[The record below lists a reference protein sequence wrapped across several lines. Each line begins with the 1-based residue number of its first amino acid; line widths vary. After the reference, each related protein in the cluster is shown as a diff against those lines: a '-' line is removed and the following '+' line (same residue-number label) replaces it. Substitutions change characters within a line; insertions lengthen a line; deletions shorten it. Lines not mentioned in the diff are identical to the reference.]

1 MAPQAACAEWWL
13 VAFCGVANLHKTMHN
28 PSRLTPSHSFKY
40 QGRAFKLAKLREDRD
55 APWYTEFQ
63 LKGKRWHVSL
73 ETNVAKVAQERAIA
87 RIIEP
92 GLAGREVLGSGA
104 SAPVP
109 ARVASIGEL
118 IAAYEVVRV
127 GFVGDR
133 AAADYIGA
141 LRRVVR
147 LALGKPGLTDEE
159 IGAMRTDILTPALV
173 LDFEAAMLKRAA
185 GDIEAEE
192 SAKRSVRTYYTA
204 VCSLI
209 REKWL
214 PRYKATGLHLPEAT
228 LAEFR
233 KARGNLETPA
243 ALDKQPQAPEVRA
256 AVERLIN
263 RCLVDQPAHGALLL
277 LGWCSLRLGEALRA
291 RVEWIH
297 DWNGS
302 ARIVLPATT
311 KGKRPRA
318 VPISAQV
325 ASMLRAGAGADG
337 FLVPMQAARN
347 RHCRLVREVASM
359 LRACGVDARKRFH
372 ELRAERA
379 RMEIGEHGPQV
390 VQTLLGHSDIRTT
403 MEHYA
408 GRSLGGLVIDLP
420 AAAA

>member
-1 MAPQAACAEWWL
+1 M
-13 VAFCGVANLHKTMHN
+13 AFCGVANLHKSMHN

-40 QGRAFKLAKLREDRD
+40 QGRAYKLAKLREDRD

-92 GLAGREVLGSGA
+92 VLAGRDPAPQGERVVAAAPAPA
-104 SAPVP
+104 STFGQW
-109 ARVASIGEL
+109 IK
-118 IAAYEVVRV
+118 AYQVVRV
-127 GFVGDR
+127 GFVGER

-147 LALGKPGLTDEE
+147 LGLGKPGLTDEE
-159 IGAMRTDILTPALV
+159 VDALPAALLTPALV
-173 LDFEAAMLKRAA
+173 LEFEAAMLQRAA
-185 GDIEAEE
+185 GDTEAEE

-204 VCSLI
+204 ICAMLRDKLLARYAPLGLV
-209 REKWL
+209 L
-214 PRYKATGLHLPEAT
+214 PDPAPLRAV
-228 LAEFR
+228 
-233 KARGNLETPA
+233 RGKLETPA
-243 ALDKQPQAPEVRA
+243 KLDKQPQAPEVRA
-256 AVERLIN
+256 AVEALLV
-263 RCLVDQPAHGALLL
+263 RCLRVQPAHGALLL
-277 LGWCSLRLGEALRA
+277 LGWCSLRLSEALRA
-291 RVEWIH
+291 RVEWIQ
-297 DWNGS
+297 DWGGV
-302 ARIVLPATT
+302 ARIVLPAYT
-311 KGKRPRA
+311 KGKRSRA

-337 FLVPMQAARN
+337 FLVPMETARN